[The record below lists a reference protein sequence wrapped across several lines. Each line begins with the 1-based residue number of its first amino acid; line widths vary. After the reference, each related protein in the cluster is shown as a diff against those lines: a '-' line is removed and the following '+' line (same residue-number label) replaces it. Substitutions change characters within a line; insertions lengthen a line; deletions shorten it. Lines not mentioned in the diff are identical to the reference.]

1 MLRIGAASRAAN
13 RLFHLVEVLVWKP
26 DGWGASHTTIVRSIK
41 VRVVR
46 IVASTAIGDVAPH
59 VIVES
64 CVHTTLLI
72 LLVGLLMLHLE
83 VIVLLL
89 LAWIVSVGL
98 LLHHH
103 PWIRMRL
110 HHHVIVR
117 DEWLLSW
124 IRKVSRAFLV
134 KEYAIILCIWLSLS
148 LVVLRHE
155 IAC

>member
-1 MLRIGAASRAAN
+1 M
-13 RLFHLVEVLVWKP
+13 
-26 DGWGASHTTIVRSIK
+26 
-41 VRVVR
+41 
-46 IVASTAIGDVAPH
+46 ASTAIGDVAPH

-103 PWIRMRL
+103 
-110 HHHVIVR
+110 VIVR

-134 KEYAIILCIWLSLS
+134 KEYAIILCI
-148 LVVLRHE
+148 
-155 IAC
+155 